1 MQMTIAMSSQN
12 TMKMVK
18 KNTNQPDETRRFD
31 KGRIDVTNV
40 GDTSIGRAV
49 MEPGW
54 KWSTSVKPIVKTDSC
69 QINHTMYVISGKMHV
84 RMDDGSEQEFGPGDT
99 GIVPPGHDAWV
110 VGNETFV
117 GVDFTGA
124 KSYAK

>member
-1 MQMTIAMSSQN
+1 MR
-12 TMKMVK
+12 MVK

-31 KGRIDVTNV
+31 KGRIDITNV
-40 GDTSIGRAV
+40 GDTSIGRAT

-54 KWSTSVKPIVKTDSC
+54 KWSTSVKPIVKTESC
-69 QINHTMYVISGKMHV
+69 QINHTMYVISGRMHV

-110 VGNETFV
+110 VGNEPFV
-117 GVDFTGA
+117 GIDFTGA
-124 KSYAK
+124 KSYAKK